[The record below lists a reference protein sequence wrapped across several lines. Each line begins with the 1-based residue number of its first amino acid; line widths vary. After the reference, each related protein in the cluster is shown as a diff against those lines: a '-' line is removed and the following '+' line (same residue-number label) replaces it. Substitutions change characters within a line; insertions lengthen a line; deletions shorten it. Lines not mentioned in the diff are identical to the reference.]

1 MKKRTIIRIII
12 LIVLIAVLGVLIKLY
27 CDEINSQ
34 NSETSTSD
42 NRPEMGEQMG
52 QPGGGDNSSSVTK
65 TGATEFTSDV
75 TEFSL

>member
-1 MKKRTIIRIII
+1 MKEKTIIRIII

-42 NRPEMGEQMG
+42 NRPEMGKQMG
-52 QPGGGDNSSSVTK
+52 QLGGGDNSSSVTK